1 MSEAAMTRRSS
12 IVAAVALAG
21 WLVSP
26 PAQGA
31 ESLREVFKRVD
42 PSVVVVQTNR
52 HQVVTG
58 PKMELATLPGLGSG
72 VLISKDGKVM
82 TAAHVVQ
89 TADEIRVQ
97 FRNEES
103 VPAKVLTSDPAADV
117 ALLQIERVPAGAA
130 VARFGDSDD
139 VEVGDPVFVVG
150 APAGM
155 SHTLTAGHVSAR
167 RKPNTMLGGMSR
179 AEFFQTDAAIN
190 QGNSG
195 GPMFNMAGEVIGIV
209 SHIISKSGGFDGL
222 GFVVT
227 ANLARRLLLDQ
238 NPFWSGVES
247 FMLSGDLARV
257 FNLPQGAGMLV
268 QRVAANSPAAQLG
281 LKPGTMTAVIEGDPM
296 IVGGDVILEVQGVPV
311 TADGASYL
319 VIRDRLIALRPGD
332 AITVV
337 VWRNGRKEELT
348 AKRP

>member
-1 MSEAAMTRRSS
+1 LVVILAIALTGWSS
-12 IVAAVALAG
+12 A
-21 WLVSP
+21 SM
-26 PAQGA
+26 A
-31 ESLREVFKRVD
+31 EGTKSLRDVFKRVD
-42 PSVVVVQTNR
+42 PSVVVVGTNS

-58 PKMELATLPGLGSG
+58 PKMQLATLPGLGSG
-72 VLISKDGKVM
+72 VLISADGKVM

-89 TADEIRVQ
+89 TADEIKVQ
-97 FRNEES
+97 FQNGES

-117 ALLQIERVPAGAA
+117 ALLQLDRVPAGAV
-130 VARFGDSDD
+130 VARFGDSDET
-139 VEVGDPVFVVG
+139 EVGDEVFVVG
-150 APAGM
+150 APVGM
-155 SHTLTAGHVSAR
+155 SHTLTVGHISAR
-167 RKPNTMLGGMSR
+167 RKPNTMFGGMSR

-195 GPMFNMAGEVIGIV
+195 GPMFNMAGEVVGIV
-209 SHIISKSGGFDGL
+209 SHIISKSGGFEGL

-257 FNLPQGAGMLV
+257 FNLPQNAGMLV
-268 QRVAANSPAAQLG
+268 QRVASNSPAAQLG

-296 IVGGDVILEVQGVPV
+296 IVGGDIILEVQGVPV
-311 TADGASYL
+311 TGDGASYL
-319 VIRDRLIALRPGD
+319 VIRDRLIRLRQGE

>member
-1 MSEAAMTRRSS
+1 MTKRNS
-12 IVAAVALAG
+12 IILAVALSG
-21 WLVSP
+21 WP
-26 PAQGA
+26 FIQMADGA
-31 ESLREVFKRVD
+31 ESLREMFKRVD
-42 PSVVVVQTNR
+42 PSVVVVQTNS

-58 PKMELATLPGLGSG
+58 PKMQLATLPGLGSG
-72 VLISKDGKVM
+72 VLISADGKVM

-97 FRNEES
+97 FQSGES
-103 VPAKVLTSDPAADV
+103 VPARVLTSEPAADV
-117 ALLQIERVPAGAA
+117 ALLQLDRVPAGSTAA
-130 VARFGDSDD
+130 KFGDSD
-139 VEVGDPVFVVG
+139 EMEAGDQVFVVG
-150 APAGM
+150 APVGM
-155 SHTLTAGHVSAR
+155 SHTLTVGHISAR
-167 RKPNTMLGGMSR
+167 RKPNTMFGGMSR

-195 GPMFNMAGEVIGIV
+195 GPMFNMAGEVVGIV
-209 SHIISKSGGFDGL
+209 SHIISKSGGFEGL

-247 FMLSGDLARV
+247 FLLSGDLARV
-257 FNLPQGAGMLV
+257 FNLPQSAGMLV
-268 QRVAANSPAAQLG
+268 QRVASNSPAAQLG

-296 IVGGDVILEVQGVPV
+296 IVGGDIILEVQGIPIGN
-311 TADGASYL
+311 DGASYL
-319 VIRDRLIALRPGD
+319 VIRDRLITLRPGD

>member
-1 MSEAAMTRRSS
+1 MTKRNS
-12 IVAAVALAG
+12 IILAVALSG
-21 WLVSP
+21 WP
-26 PAQGA
+26 FIQMADGA
-31 ESLREVFKRVD
+31 ESLREMFKRVD
-42 PSVVVVQTNR
+42 PSVVVVQTNS

-58 PKMELATLPGLGSG
+58 PKMQLATLPGLGSG
-72 VLISKDGKVM
+72 VLISADGKVM

-97 FRNEES
+97 FQSGES
-103 VPAKVLTSDPAADV
+103 VPARVLTSEPAADV
-117 ALLQIERVPAGAA
+117 ALLQLDRVPAGSTAA
-130 VARFGDSDD
+130 KLGDSD
-139 VEVGDPVFVVG
+139 EMEAGDQVFVVG
-150 APAGM
+150 APVGM
-155 SHTLTAGHVSAR
+155 SHTLTVGHISAR
-167 RKPNTMLGGMSR
+167 RKPNTMFGGMSR

-195 GPMFNMAGEVIGIV
+195 GPMFNMAGEVVGIV
-209 SHIISKSGGFDGL
+209 SNIISKSGGFEGL

-247 FMLSGDLARV
+247 FLLSGDLARV
-257 FNLPQGAGMLV
+257 FNLPQSAGMLV
-268 QRVAANSPAAQLG
+268 QRVASNSPAAQLG

-296 IVGGDVILEVQGVPV
+296 IVGGDIILEVQGIPIGN
-311 TADGASYL
+311 DGASYL
-319 VIRDRLIALRPGD
+319 VIRDRLITLRPGD

>member
-1 MSEAAMTRRSS
+1 LVVILAIALTGWSS
-12 IVAAVALAG
+12 ASMVEG
-21 WLVSP
+21 TK
-26 PAQGA
+26 
-31 ESLREVFKRVD
+31 SLRDVFKRVD
-42 PSVVVVQTNR
+42 PSVVVVGTNS

-58 PKMELATLPGLGSG
+58 PKMQLATLPGLGSG
-72 VLISKDGKVM
+72 VLISVDGKVM

-89 TADEIRVQ
+89 TADEIKVQ
-97 FRNEES
+97 FQNGES

-117 ALLQIERVPAGAA
+117 ALLQLDRVPAGAV
-130 VARFGDSDD
+130 VARFGDSDET
-139 VEVGDPVFVVG
+139 EVGDEVFVVG
-150 APAGM
+150 APVGM
-155 SHTLTAGHVSAR
+155 SHTLTVGHISAR
-167 RKPNTMLGGMSR
+167 RKPNTMFGGMSR

-195 GPMFNMAGEVIGIV
+195 GPMFNMAGEVVGIV
-209 SHIISKSGGFDGL
+209 SHIISKSGGFEGL

-257 FNLPQGAGMLV
+257 FNLPQNAGMLV
-268 QRVAANSPAAQLG
+268 QRVASNSPAAQLG

-296 IVGGDVILEVQGVPV
+296 IVGGDIILEVQGVPV
-311 TADGASYL
+311 TGDGASYL
-319 VIRDRLIALRPGD
+319 VIRDRLIRLRQGE